1 MSKINT
7 FIYSGVFILCFF
19 SCSIEKKDVV
29 GIYISR
35 NNVNTIDTV
44 IIKDDFRYINLMY
57 RKIDNSLIYR
67 NEGKWQ
73 IANNYI
79 IFENFFFDEDDI
91 HNKTVTEY
99 DKVLI
104 TTRLPLEKEKGE
116 IIIRH
121 MPMHNDIYL
130 KKIR

>member
-1 MSKINT
+1 M
-7 FIYSGVFILCFF
+7 LCLY

-29 GIYISR
+29 GVYISR

-57 RKIDNSLIYR
+57 RRIDNSLIYR
-67 NEGKWQ
+67 NEGEWQ

-79 IFENFFFDEDDI
+79 TFENFFSDEDEI
-91 HNKTVTEY
+91 HNKEVTEY

-104 TTRLPLEKEKGE
+104 TNRLPLEKQNGKISITSKFGE
-116 IIIRH
+116 GTTFSFYIPYKECPHEVAI
-121 MPMHNDIYL
+121 
-130 KKIR
+130 

>member
-7 FIYSGVFILCFF
+7 FIYGGVLILSLY
-19 SCSIEKKDVV
+19 SCSIGKKDIV